1 MTPQTLFIT
10 ISLAGCAIAAQAQM
24 APAPGLPSTGEVER
38 MPTIYVTEIL
48 PRKKGDMRDE
58 RRAEKVQQR
67 LAQAAPRTLTARAI
81 VQAVDQLAR
90 LAQHRPASM
99 DYGSDGSFDGSDDDR
114 LF

>member
-1 MTPQTLFIT
+1 MT
-10 ISLAGCAIAAQAQM
+10 
-24 APAPGLPSTGEVER
+24 ER
-38 MPTIYVTEIL
+38 NP
-48 PRKKGDMRDE
+48 
-58 RRAEKVQQR
+58 
-67 LAQAAPRTLTARAI
+67 QAAPRTLTARAI